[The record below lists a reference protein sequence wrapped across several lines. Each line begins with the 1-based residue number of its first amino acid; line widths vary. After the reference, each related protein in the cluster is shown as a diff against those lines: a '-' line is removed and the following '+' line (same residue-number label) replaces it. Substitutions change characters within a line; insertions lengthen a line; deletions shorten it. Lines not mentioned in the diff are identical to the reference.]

1 MAEIRQ
7 DRKFGFRI
15 GFAGDTFNTAVYC
28 ARSLGPDSRIGYCT
42 RIGLDPLSRAFLLI
56 AREEGIDV
64 SQISIDPERKIG
76 IYTVATDKLGE
87 RQLDY
92 WRSHS
97 AARMLFSDDNSPE
110 SLPSARIVYL
120 SAISLAILHP
130 KARIRIIGFLQ
141 NLRDLNECHIAF
153 DSNFRPQLWEDRE
166 TACRVVSEMWE
177 IADIALPSID
187 DEMALFQESSEEV
200 TIERF
205 AKRRFHACAIKRGSR
220 GPVSPNLARDAH
232 PEFIPSVKVVD
243 TTAAGDSFNGSYLAS
258 LIRGKSEEQCL
269 LSAHRTASNVVGV
282 DGAIISNR

>member
-7 DRKFGFRI
+7 DIKFGFRV
-15 GFAGDTFNTAVYC
+15 GFAGDTFNTVVYC

-56 AREEGIDV
+56 ARKEGIDV
-64 SQISIDPERKIG
+64 SQVFIDPERKIG
-76 IYTVATDKLGE
+76 IYTVATDKSGE
-87 RQLDY
+87 RQFDY

-97 AARMLFSDDNSPE
+97 AARMLFSDDDSPI

-130 KARIRIIGFLQ
+130 EARSRMIGFLR
-141 NLRDLNECHIAF
+141 NLRERNECHIAF
-153 DSNFRPQLWEDRE
+153 DSNFRPQLWENRE

-200 TIERF
+200 IVERF
-205 AKRRFHACAIKRGSR
+205 GKHCFHACAIKRGSR

-232 PEFIPSVKVVD
+232 PDFIPAVNVVD
-243 TTAAGDSFNGSYLAS
+243 TTAAGDSFNGAYLAA

-269 LSAHRTASNVVGV
+269 LSAHQTASNVVGV
-282 DGAIISNR
+282 DGAIISN

>member
-7 DRKFGFRI
+7 DRKFGFRV

-28 ARSLGPDSRIGYCT
+28 ARALGPDSRIGYCT
-42 RIGLDPLSRAFLLI
+42 RIGLDPLSKTFLLT
-56 AREEGIDV
+56 ARKEGIDV

-76 IYTVATDKLGE
+76 IYTVATDKSGE
-87 RQLDY
+87 RQFDY

-97 AARMLFSDDNSPE
+97 AARMLFLSDNSPE

-130 KARIRIIGFLQ
+130 KVRSRMIGFLR
-141 NLRDLNECHIAF
+141 NLRELNECHVAF
-153 DSNFRPQLWEDRE
+153 DSNFRPELWEDRE
-166 TACRVVSEMWE
+166 TACRIVSEMWE

-200 TIERF
+200 IIEQF
-205 AKRRFHACAIKRGSR
+205 GKRNFHACAIKRGSR
-220 GPVSPNLARDAH
+220 GPISPNLAQDAH
-232 PEFIPSVKVVD
+232 PEFIPAARVVD
-243 TTAAGDSFNGSYLAS
+243 TTAAGDSFNGSFLAS

-269 LSAHRTASNVVGV
+269 LSAHSTASDVVGV
-282 DGAIISNR
+282 DGAIISN

>member
-1 MAEIRQ
+1 M
-7 DRKFGFRI
+7 
-15 GFAGDTFNTAVYC
+15 T
-28 ARSLGPDSRIGYCT
+28 
-42 RIGLDPLSRAFLLI
+42 
-56 AREEGIDV
+56 
-64 SQISIDPERKIG
+64 
-76 IYTVATDKLGE
+76 TDKLGE

-97 AARMLFSDDNSPE
+97 AARMLFSGNDDSPE

-130 KARIRIIGFLQ
+130 KARSRLIGLLR
-141 NLRDLNECHIAF
+141 NLRELNECHVAF

-166 TACRVVSEMWE
+166 TARRVVSEMWE

-200 TIERF
+200 IIERF
-205 AKRRFHACAIKRGSR
+205 GKHSFHACAIKRGSR
-220 GPVSPNLARDAH
+220 GPVSPNLAREAH
-232 PEFIPSVKVVD
+232 PEFIPAANVVD

-282 DGAIISNR
+282 VGAIISN